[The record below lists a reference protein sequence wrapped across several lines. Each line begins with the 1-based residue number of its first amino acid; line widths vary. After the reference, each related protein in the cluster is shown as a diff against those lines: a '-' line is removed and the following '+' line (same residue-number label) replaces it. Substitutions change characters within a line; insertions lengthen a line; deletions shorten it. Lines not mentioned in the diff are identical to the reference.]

1 MRRRA
6 ARPITLGVVCDE
18 RNPQTLVHVGN
29 HLLDDVVEL
38 VLSDAQLD
46 GVARLLEPQV
56 ELEER
61 QEQQR
66 KQQATRKPEPKREP
80 SPESNCAGPWPWVVA
95 GVGVA
100 AVGAGAVFGLQ
111 AQSTRQD
118 AEDEPVQRKA
128 AETFRDAED
137 LAGIA
142 NVFLIA
148 GAVVT
153 AGGIT
158 WIVLDSGTREQPASV
173 ALHLNPSGIAVTG
186 RM

>member
-1 MRRRA
+1 M
-6 ARPITLGVVCDE
+6 
-18 RNPQTLVHVGN
+18 
-29 HLLDDVVEL
+29 
-38 VLSDAQLD
+38 
-46 GVARLLEPQV
+46 
-56 ELEER
+56 
-61 QEQQR
+61 
-66 KQQATRKPEPKREP
+66 
-80 SPESNCAGPWPWVVA
+80 
-95 GVGVA
+95 A